1 MSPSLFNALDFKIP
15 VNPELLN
22 EMEALYVPPD
32 HAVFELV
39 LPAFHEH
46 VSQLYVV
53 IGQPEVMLTPFGT
66 FISIFSDGFMRD
78 MRGS

>member
-1 MSPSLFNALDFKIP
+1 MSITNLHVHQIP
-15 VNPELLN
+15 VNPELLD